1 MNQPLHS
8 LSTGKEG
15 ARRRDATAMSEL
27 QGAYHRVFFGLG
39 ATQQDQST
47 VLADLSAYTG
57 YFFSQDAEA
66 TGEALREANAMR
78 RVLARI
84 IRLGLGAEGDLSA
97 LYRAAVAETLA
108 TREEGRSL

>member
-1 MNQPLHS
+1 MTKAMHS
-8 LSTGKEG
+8 LSTGKSG
-15 ARRRDATAMSEL
+15 GRRRDASAMSEL
-27 QGAYHRVFFGLG
+27 QGAYHRLFFGKG
-39 ATQQDQST
+39 ATPQDQSV
-47 VLADLSAYTG
+47 VLADLSAFTG

-97 LYRAAVAETLA
+97 LYRAAVTETLA
-108 TREEGRSL
+108 TREEGRTL